1 MTYFYPRDPKEEPFL
16 VLVYVALPSNS
27 LYLGPDPVPKIAHDI
42 ATSEGE
48 CGHNVE
54 YISKLVAFMKIE
66 LPFVSDEHLF
76 ELEDIVKTILEE
88 QQSPVIN
95 LFKDAIEAWIN
106 KPAPTATNEEVAFEI
121 LQLGKQQSDQEEEE
135 AKPFSFMDSLPKR
148 KLRCVHKF

>member
-1 MTYFYPRDPKEEPFL
+1 MLTYFYPRDPKEEPFL

-27 LYLGPDPVPKIAHDI
+27 LYLGADPVPKIAHDI

-66 LPFVSDEHLF
+66 LPYVSDEHLSDV
-76 ELEDIVKTILEE
+76 EDQVKTILEE
-88 QQSPVIN
+88 QQSPVLK
-95 LFKDAIEAWIN
+95 LFTDAIEAWIS
-106 KPAPTATNEEVAFEI
+106 KPTSITTDEEVSLEM
-121 LQLGKQQSDQEEEE
+121 LQLGKQSDE
-135 AKPFSFMDSLPKR
+135 AEAVKPFSFMDSIPKR